1 MWGGVKVNIRTS
13 KQNLIITESG
23 RPVITV
29 DRRKTIEAVK
39 IRRRAYYRDYKRLR
53 KQHDPAF
60 KPIEKLRPELSAALI
75 GKIKS
80 IGLKSLLGCSVA
92 ELRQHF
98 ESLFEPDMS
107 WRNYGSL
114 WHIDHIR
121 PVATFQPV
129 EPETTGQVLPP
140 HQPAFAAG
148 CPEHAGVA
156 QRTDGRAS

>member
-1 MWGGVKVNIRTS
+1 MNIRTS

-75 GKIKS
+75 GKIKR
-80 IGLKSLLGCSVA
+80 IGHKSLLGCSVA

-114 WHIDHIR
+114 RHIDHIR
-121 PVATFQPV
+121 PVAAFQPV

>member
-1 MWGGVKVNIRTS
+1 MA
-13 KQNLIITESG
+13 
-23 RPVITV
+23 
-29 DRRKTIEAVK
+29 D
-39 IRRRAYYRDYKRLR
+39 
-53 KQHDPAF
+53 
-60 KPIEKLRPELSAALI
+60 EKLLRRISKGVDALNKWRDKHREIRELDLRGADLR
-75 GKIKS
+75 
-80 IGLKSLLGCSVA
+80 CSVA
-92 ELRQHF
+92 ESRQHF

-129 EPETTGQVLPP
+129 EPETTGQVLPL

>member
-1 MWGGVKVNIRTS
+1 VNIRTS

-60 KPIEKLRPELSAALI
+60 KLIEKLKPELSAALI

-114 WHIDHIR
+114 LHIDHNAR
-121 PVATFQPV
+121 RAGKDLFCAFSFWMALDSAVLMRSKARWSRSVA
-129 EPETTGQVLPP
+129 
-140 HQPAFAAG
+140 
-148 CPEHAGVA
+148 
-156 QRTDGRAS
+156 